1 MRLDRIPRY
10 TIVGAICA
18 AIYNGMMIAGDA
30 LGVHYAVS
38 TGAAFVIIVL
48 TGYTLHC
55 LYTFSEKLSPRGF
68 VRYTAAMLLT
78 LPVSLGGM
86 YLLRDLAH
94 LPMWFDSPFLT
105 GAMFCWNFVV
115 AHWAVVTQAI
125 GVKKPGLEKAAPDKA
140 VG

>member
-1 MRLDRIPRY
+1 MKFDRIPRY

-38 TGAAFVIIVL
+38 TGVAFVIIVI
-48 TGYTLHC
+48 TGYALHC
-55 LYTFSEKLSPRGF
+55 LYTFSERLSVRGF

-78 LPVSLGGM
+78 LPFSLGGM

-94 LPMWFDSPFLT
+94 VPMWLASPFLT
-105 GAMFCWNFVV
+105 AVMFCWNFV
-115 AHWAVVTQAI
+115 ATHWAVVTQVI
-125 GVKKPGLEKAAPDKA
+125 GRKKAALDKA
-140 VG
+140 PV

>member
-1 MRLDRIPRY
+1 MKFDRIPRY

-38 TGAAFVIIVL
+38 TGVAFVIIVAA
-48 TGYTLHC
+48 GYALHC
-55 LYTFSEKLSPRGF
+55 LYTFSEKLSLRAF
-68 VRYTAAMLLT
+68 ARYTAAMLLT

-94 LPMWFDSPFLT
+94 APMWFASPFLT
-105 GAMFCWNFVV
+105 ALMFCWNFV
-115 AHWAVVTQAI
+115 ATHWAVVTQAI
-125 GVKKPGLEKAAPDKA
+125 GRKKTALDKA
-140 VG
+140 PV